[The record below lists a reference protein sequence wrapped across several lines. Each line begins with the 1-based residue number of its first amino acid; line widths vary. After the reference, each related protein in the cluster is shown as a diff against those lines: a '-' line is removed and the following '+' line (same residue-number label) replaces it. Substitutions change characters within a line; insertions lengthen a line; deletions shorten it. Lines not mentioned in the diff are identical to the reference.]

1 MVIPSQI
8 QFVDT
13 VGLVSDVPDL
23 GAAAGEV
30 DGAAEVPNYEVLEI
44 EFCDSSGYTYR
55 LHAPRVHQP
64 VHLHTQRHPLRTR
77 HP

>member
-13 VGLVSDVPDL
+13 VGLVSDVLDL
-23 GAAAGEV
+23 GQAAGEV

-44 EFCDSSGYTYR
+44 EFCDSSGYTYGLYTTG
-55 LHAPRVHQP
+55 LHLP
-64 VHLHTQRHPLRTR
+64 VHLHTQGYPLRTR
-77 HP
+77 HR